1 MKLMMEDP
9 KVIEP
14 VAKNNKAQR
23 GAQILLILFVGFA
36 VWATWVPLAR
46 GVVASG
52 KVVVDSQRK
61 TIQHL
66 EGGMIKAIH
75 VREGSRVKLDELLV
89 ELDDTRARTEHD
101 VVRSRYFTKLAM
113 LDRLITLQE
122 GRATLQ
128 FRDELVAAGEEGS
141 VKELLSS
148 QQHLFRVLRNE
159 QQGRHSIL
167 KQRIGLLNEKVKGLN
182 NYLKI
187 TKKQI
192 EILEPEVERLQGLLD
207 KRLIESSKLVE
218 RLQLVTQQYGEQEKT
233 HASLAET
240 GVAIGEAELNLV
252 QAETEWQQ
260 ELANQVSETLE
271 AVVELKSQLTSAIYV
286 LSRVNIH
293 APISGIV
300 IGLKTHTIGGVIS
313 QGEPIMDI
321 VPIGDKLVLEAQVQ
335 PLDVDSIHSGMTA
348 KIRFSSFNAKT
359 TPELTALVDHI
370 SADAMSD
377 PNNGALYY
385 LARLNVADTEL
396 SRLSSQQ
403 EVLPGMPVE
412 VYING
417 GSRTLIQYLFEP
429 LSNVFR
435 KGMREE

>member
-1 MKLMMEDP
+1 
-9 KVIEP
+9 
-14 VAKNNKAQR
+14 
-23 GAQILLILFVGFA
+23 
-36 VWATWVPLAR
+36 
-46 GVVASG
+46 
-52 KVVVDSQRK
+52 
-61 TIQHL
+61 
-66 EGGMIKAIH
+66 
-75 VREGSRVKLDELLV
+75 
-89 ELDDTRARTEHD
+89 
-101 VVRSRYFTKLAM
+101 
-113 LDRLITLQE
+113 
-122 GRATLQ
+122 
-128 FRDELVAAGEEGS
+128 
-141 VKELLSS
+141 
-148 QQHLFRVLRNE
+148 VL
-159 QQGRHSIL
+159 G
-167 KQRIGLLNEKVKGLN
+167 
-182 NYLKI
+182 
-187 TKKQI
+187 
-192 EILEPEVERLQGLLD
+192 
-207 KRLIESSKLVE
+207 
-218 RLQLVTQQYGEQEKT
+218 
-233 HASLAET
+233 
-240 GVAIGEAELNLV
+240 
-252 QAETEWQQ
+252 
-260 ELANQVSETLE
+260 
-271 AVVELKSQLTSAIYV
+271 
-286 LSRVNIH
+286 RVNIH